1 MPRKDK
7 NITTGELDDDGER
20 KGGGLIGA
28 VIAIIIVIIWL
39 LVFALLIKMDV
50 GGFGTNVMRPL
61 IKDVPVLNKILPTVS
76 DDDAAAETG
85 YRYKTLYDAIERI
98 KELESEAALKDE
110 QLTANAE
117 LIADLQSEIA
127 RLKVFE
133 DNQLTYEALKKKFDE
148 EVVFTDNAPDIEE
161 YKSWYEEINPENAAE
176 LYEKVLERLDYS
188 QKVKEWASTFSKMD
202 ADAAAAILSEM
213 TGDLDLVT
221 QILLNLNATQRAD
234 ILAEMD
240 PVYAA
245 KLVHV
250 MYPE

>member
-1 MPRKDK
+1 MARN
-7 NITTGELDDDGER
+7 NILNELEDDSEKSGGFTG
-20 KGGGLIGA
+20 
-28 VIAIIIVIIWL
+28 VIIAFIIIVIWL

-61 IKDVPVLNKILPTVS
+61 LKDVPVLCHILPNVS
-76 DDDAAAETG
+76 DDEVAAESG

-98 KELESEAALKDE
+98 KELEAEALIKDE
-110 QLTANAE
+110 QLKVNAE
-117 LIADLQSEIA
+117 TIADLQVEVS

-133 DNQLTYEALKKKFDE
+133 ENQLAFEILKKKFDE
-148 EVVFTDNAPDIEE
+148 EVVFTENAPDIEE
-161 YKSWYEEINPENAAE
+161 YKRWYEEIYPENAAE
-176 LYEKVLERLDYS
+176 IYVKVLERLDYS
-188 QKVKEWASTFSKMD
+188 QKVKDWAATYAKMD
-202 ADAAAAILSEM
+202 AEDAAAILSEM

-221 QILLNLNATQRAD
+221 QILLNMNATKRAA

-245 KLVHV
+245 KLTHV

>member
-1 MPRKDK
+1 MAKK
-7 NITTGELDDDGER
+7 NNDIISELDEDGEK

-28 VIAIIIVIIWL
+28 IIAVIIIIIWL

-61 IKDVPVLNKILPTVS
+61 IKDIPVLNSILPSVS
-76 DDDAAAETG
+76 DDEVAAESG

-98 KELESEAALKDE
+98 KELEAQMALKDE
-110 QLTANAE
+110 QLTQNTE
-117 LIADLQSEIA
+117 TIADLQSEIA

-133 DNQLTYEALKKKFDE
+133 ENQLIYEALKKKFDE
-148 EVVFTDNAPDIEE
+148 EVVFTDNAPDIEV

-176 LYEKVLERLDYS
+176 LYVKVLERLDYS
-188 QKVKEWASTFSKMD
+188 QKVKDWAATYAKMD
-202 ADAAAAILSEM
+202 SDAAAAILSEM

-221 QILLNLNATQRAD
+221 QILLNLTAAKRAE
-234 ILAEMD
+234 ILAAMD
-240 PVYAA
+240 PVFAA
-245 KLVHV
+245 KLTHV

>member
-7 NITTGELDDDGER
+7 NITTELDDDGER

-50 GGFGTNVMRPL
+50 GGFGNNVMRPL
-61 IKDVPVLNKILPTVS
+61 LKDVPVLNMILPTVS
-76 DDDAAAETG
+76 DDDVAAETG

-98 KELESEAALKDE
+98 KELESQAALKDE
-110 QLTANAE
+110 QLAADAE
-117 LIADLQSEIA
+117 TIADLQNEIA

-161 YKSWYEEINPENAAE
+161 YKSWYETINPENAAE
-176 LYEKVLERLDYS
+176 LYVKVLERLDYS
-188 QKVKEWASTFSKMD
+188 KKVKEWASTFSKME
-202 ADAAAAILSEM
+202 ADAAADILSEM

-221 QILLNLNATQRAD
+221 QILLNLNATQRAN

-245 KLVHV
+245 KLTHV